1 MRKDWKITILTPE
14 FYTYGSMVIGG
25 VLGDAG
31 YSVALHKGFQ
41 NIPKSDVIFI
51 SLQSTIHLLK
61 YRDPILKLPGYKILG
76 GPVTHVP
83 ELALELLPVDMVLQG
98 EGEVTVLKIMEEL
111 ESTFQGNSTPKMKS
125 ENDLELVEKNPKIV
139 KGTSSSLIRP
149 IPLIP
154 DDIGSESIRG
164 ANVYIETHRGCPGN
178 CGFCQV
184 PCFFGRKVRSRP
196 AADIINEVRTFM
208 EKGTQR
214 IAISGGT
221 GSLYGSPKFNQVDEQ
236 AFGSLL
242 KEISNLTS
250 PPNLTIPDIRVDMI
264 NDDILDSIR
273 KYTNKWVYFGIESG
287 SEKVLKHMK
296 KGINLDEVRSAVESA
311 RKYGLKIAGSFI
323 VAYPGEEEEDFQD
336 TLDFADELML
346 DDYFISIAEPL
357 PGTDL
362 KDKIKQI
369 PSDEN
374 ALFIPGEK
382 YKKYGLSVAEER
394 ALEFMLESYVYR
406 SLPQPMT
413 ANLFKALLDEVKAQG
428 KHIRTVTSLLI
439 GCNSYK

>member
-1 MRKDWKITILTPE
+1 
-14 FYTYGSMVIGG
+14 
-25 VLGDAG
+25 
-31 YSVALHKGFQ
+31 
-41 NIPKSDVIFI
+41 
-51 SLQSTIHLLK
+51 
-61 YRDPILKLPGYKILG
+61 
-76 GPVTHVP
+76 
-83 ELALELLPVDMVLQG
+83 
-98 EGEVTVLKIMEEL
+98 
-111 ESTFQGNSTPKMKS
+111 
-125 ENDLELVEKNPKIV
+125 
-139 KGTSSSLIRP
+139 
-149 IPLIP
+149 
-154 DDIGSESIRG
+154 
-164 ANVYIETHRGCPGN
+164 
-178 CGFCQV
+178 
-184 PCFFGRKVRSRP
+184 
-196 AADIINEVRTFM
+196 M